1 MGTPFSFD
9 SAEGNLLLDIIVSG
23 LGPASGDPAFF
34 EFMYPSQGLSSRYHD
49 FGTGFDNMGLVTE
62 FNNTVMPEPTTV
74 LLFGT
79 GLVGIAGFSRREFK
93 KSNGT

>member
-1 MGTPFSFD
+1 
-9 SAEGNLLLDIIVSG
+9 
-23 LGPASGDPAFF
+23 
-34 EFMYPSQGLSSRYHD
+34 
-49 FGTGFDNMGLVTE
+49 MGLVTE